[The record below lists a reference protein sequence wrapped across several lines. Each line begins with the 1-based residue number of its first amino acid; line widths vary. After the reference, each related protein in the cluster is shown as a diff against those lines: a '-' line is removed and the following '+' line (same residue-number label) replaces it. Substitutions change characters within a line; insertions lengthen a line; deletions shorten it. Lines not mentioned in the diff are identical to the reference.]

1 MESDMEALRHGEI
14 DYVIRYPE
22 NFSDKEKYPL
32 VIYVHGAGG
41 RGRDIERMKGH
52 GFFVDSEPYLKGAV
66 SVLPQ
71 CYADSWFNIFEGLQ
85 DYVEAMIALPFVDS
99 ERVYL
104 IGASMGGYGTWQ
116 LAMSRPELFAAIA
129 PICGG
134 GMYWNAA
141 RLMHT
146 PVWAFHGDSDTT
158 VLPEESR
165 KMVEKVNANGGNA
178 RLTVYENTAHNA
190 WTPTFRDPEVW
201 KWMLSQKN
209 HYTAVRTEYN
219 DTKTYG

>member
-1 MESDMEALRHGEI
+1 MEFLRHGEI

-22 NFSDKEKYPL
+22 SFSDKEKYPL
-32 VIYVHGAGG
+32 VIYIHGAGG
-41 RGRDIERMKGH
+41 RGRDIERMTGH
-52 GFFVDSEPYLKGAV
+52 GFFVDSEPYLKEAV

-71 CYADSWFNIFEGLQ
+71 CYADSWFNIFEQLQ
-85 DYVEAMIALPFVDS
+85 DYVEAMIALPFVDRD
-99 ERVYL
+99 RVYL

-116 LAMSRPELFAAIA
+116 LAMSRPELFAAIV

-134 GMYWNAA
+134 GMYWNAV
-141 RLMHT
+141 RLKHT

-165 KMVEKVNANGGNA
+165 KMVDKVNANGGDA
-178 RLTVYENTAHNA
+178 RLTIYENTAHNA
-190 WTPTFRDPEVW
+190 WTPTFRDSDVW
-201 KWMLSQKN
+201 KWLLSKKN
-209 HYTAVRTEYN
+209 HYTAVRTEFN

>member
-1 MESDMEALRHGEI
+1 MEILRHGEI

-22 NFSDKEKYPL
+22 GFSENEKYPL
-32 VIYVHGAGG
+32 VIYLHGAGG
-41 RGRDIERMKGH
+41 RGRDIERMTGH
-52 GFFVDSEPYLKGAV
+52 GFFIDTEPHLLGAV

-71 CYADSWFNIFEGLQ
+71 CYADTWFNIFEQLQ
-85 DYVEAMIALPFVDS
+85 DYVEAMIALPFVDP

-116 LAMSRPELFAAIA
+116 LAMSRPELFAAII

-134 GMYWNAA
+134 GMYWNTA
-141 RLMHT
+141 RLLHT
-146 PVWAFHGDSDTT
+146 PVWAFHGDSDMT

-201 KWMLSQKN
+201 KWALSKKN